1 MKCRLPADRP
11 AENVDNDM
19 AIGLNKKFNNTK
31 RSPQICSLLQ
41 FIFENLDLS
50 PWIYP
55 SPSSLSLSRPPLLP
69 PLYFWGIILRRNLCQ
84 DSELLVLLS
93 TYTSRKKYIQ
103 NLSIKVV
110 ILEPVIIEATL

>member
-1 MKCRLPADRP
+1 MKCRRPADRP
-11 AENVDNDM
+11 AENVDNDV

-41 FIFENLDLS
+41 FIFENLHLS

-55 SPSSLSLSRPPLLP
+55 SPSSLSLSHPPLLSH
-69 PLYFWGIILRRNLCQ
+69 LYFWGIILRRNLCQ
-84 DSELLVLLS
+84 DSELLVLLR
-93 TYTSRKKYIQ
+93 TYTSMKKYIQ

-110 ILEPVIIEATL
+110 ILELVIIEATL